1 MEKRRPKLSLFV
13 LDAGIRL
20 RLVRALSSRFRI
32 EIISSK
38 TGPVKSFRKT
48 RPAVVLLCASPREM
62 GRMGTHSH
70 ALKTENRPP
79 FVGLIA
85 LAGLPPDPEGF
96 RRAHLLDGIAALPAD
111 LEELVDWVNA
121 LLAGDGFI
129 AGEPAPGNRWRKV
142 LRRLSG
148 FRASSTDE

>member
-13 LDAGIRL
+13 SDAGIRL

-32 EIISSK
+32 EIISPKS
-38 TGPVKSFRKT
+38 GPVKSFRKT

-62 GRMGTHSH
+62 GRMGAHSP
-70 ALKTENRPP
+70 ALKTESRPP

-85 LAGLPPDPEGF
+85 LSGLPPDPEAF
-96 RRAHLLDGIAALPAD
+96 CRTHLLDGITSLPAALGE
-111 LEELVDWVNA
+111 LEIWVNA
-121 LLAGDGFI
+121 LLAGEGFV
-129 AGEPAPGNRWRKV
+129 AGESAPGNRWRKV

-148 FRASSTDE
+148 FRASSTGE

>member
-13 LDAGIRL
+13 SDAGIRL
-20 RLVRALSSRFRI
+20 RLVRVLSSHFRI
-32 EIISSK
+32 EIVSSK
-38 TGPVKSFRKT
+38 LGPIKSFRKT
-48 RPAVVLLCASPREM
+48 RPPVVLLCASPREM

-85 LAGLPPDPEGF
+85 LSGLPPDPEAF
-96 RRAHLLDGIAALPAD
+96 CRAHLLDGITSLPAAS
-111 LEELVDWVNA
+111 EELVVWVNA
-121 LLAGDGFI
+121 LLAGEGFV
-129 AGEPAPGNRWRKV
+129 AGEPAPGNRWRNV

-148 FRASSTDE
+148 FRASSADE